1 MSKTKI
7 ELNAIKIALLGDNA
21 VGKSSICNSILNIEF
36 KEDLLSTI
44 GIERLN
50 TKFTLKNGKEIK
62 LILFDTAGQERFRS
76 SLLKGIKSIQGIIL
90 VFEVTQKITLENFNI
105 WMEEI
110 KKIFNNPP
118 LVLFGNKVDKDEIIW
133 KGNSEELKTFAEK
146 MNIPYFETSAK
157 TGQGIKEGLS
167 LLVNEVYEKYNEK
180 YMEENYNSS
189 INIEEKDIEDKT
201 KCTGKGTNKK
211 K

>member
-44 GIERLN
+44 GIERMQ
-50 TKFTLKNGKEIK
+50 TSFTLKNGKEIK

-76 SLLKGIKSIQGIIL
+76 SLLKGLKSIHGIIL
-90 VFEVTQKITLENFNI
+90 VFEVTQKITAENFNI

-110 KKIFNNPP
+110 KKYLIIRLWFYS
-118 LVLFGNKVDKDEIIW
+118 EI
-133 KGNSEELKTFAEK
+133 K
-146 MNIPYFETSAK
+146 
-157 TGQGIKEGLS
+157 
-167 LLVNEVYEKYNEK
+167 
-180 YMEENYNSS
+180 
-189 INIEEKDIEDKT
+189 
-201 KCTGKGTNKK
+201 
-211 K
+211 